1 MGRRMMRRR
10 AIVGTAAT
18 VSMVSSARRNR
29 AERQAIEQ
37 QTDAN
42 NQAMQQQDDTQA
54 QAAPQDD
61 MTAQLEQLNDLK
73 NKGILT
79 QEEFDAKKK
88 QILGI

>member
-1 MGRRMMRRR
+1 MPLARRAMRRR
-10 AIVGTAAT
+10 AIVGGAIAVGA
-18 VSMVSSARRNR
+18 VSGARKNR

-37 QTDAN
+37 QTAAN
-42 NQAMQQQDDTQA
+42 QQPQYDDPA

-61 MTAQLEQLNDLK
+61 MTTQLEQLNDLK

>member
-1 MGRRMMRRR
+1 MMGRRMMRRR
-10 AIVGTAAT
+10 AIVGGAVA
-18 VSMVSSARRNR
+18 VSAVSSARRNN
-29 AERQAIEQ
+29 AERKAIDQ
-37 QTDAN
+37 QTAAN
-42 NQAMQQQDDTQA
+42 TQAPVDDTQV

>member
-1 MGRRMMRRR
+1 MRRR
-10 AIVGTAAT
+10 AVVGGAIAVGA
-18 VSMVSSARRNR
+18 VSGARKNR

-42 NQAMQQQDDTQA
+42 AQA
-54 QAAPQDD
+54 QEEYADPTQSAPAQDN
-61 MTAQLEQLNDLK
+61 MTTQLKELK
-73 NKGILT
+73 GLLDSGIIT

>member
-1 MGRRMMRRR
+1 MMGRRMMRRR

-42 NQAMQQQDDTQA
+42 NQAMQDNSQMA
-54 QAAPQDD
+54 AAPQDD

-79 QEEFDAKKK
+79 QEEFEAKKK